1 MICFPMHQSRVERG
15 FSCGLSSTSP
25 CRGGRLP
32 SVEVTGDSND
42 VHVLRSEIEQ
52 LKARVKEQQS
62 LAEAACYEVE
72 TRHRDDKH
80 AMMNASGAVV
90 TGKVQLPSSVLHLEQ
105 PTPEASPIPLLE
117 AMKNLV
123 TAEEEEDGW
132 DLLRDDV
139 NRRGTHT
146 TVGIRLAQNSSETT
160 LRPLQIQLVIPGS
173 SAHICGLLERGDEII
188 AVDGRKVGEKD
199 IVAAV
204 RGTDIVGSK
213 VVLTVKKDRSGKM
226 FDVAL
231 VRGAWGAVE
240 RKERL
245 FILLD
250 ELKSKIKHGE
260 SQSDVLA
267 KLDTVVHTAMEHEK
281 FLSVSEMKIHDR
293 LHSLQGNMR
302 RLLQDSTVL
311 TQHLLDRYSQM
322 VSMVQN
328 QVPEL
333 TIALHERVEAYIKD
347 LQRRLQQADAQ
358 AAEYKG
364 KAEAAAEW
372 IESVRDMERLAAF
385 SRMRI
390 KNFERHFLGESSAL
404 KSAGGKGAE
413 AV

>member
-1 MICFPMHQSRVERG
+1 M
-15 FSCGLSSTSP
+15 T
-25 CRGGRLP
+25 
-32 SVEVTGDSND
+32 
-42 VHVLRSEIEQ
+42 
-52 LKARVKEQQS
+52 
-62 LAEAACYEVE
+62 
-72 TRHRDDKH
+72 
-80 AMMNASGAVV
+80 
-90 TGKVQLPSSVLHLEQ
+90 SSVALF
-105 PTPEASPIPLLE
+105 
-117 AMKNLV
+117 K
-123 TAEEEEDGW
+123 
-132 DLLRDDV
+132 
-139 NRRGTHT
+139 
-146 TVGIRLAQNSSETT
+146 LA
-160 LRPLQIQLVIPGS
+160 
-173 SAHICGLLERGDEII
+173 
-188 AVDGRKVGEKD
+188 
-199 IVAAV
+199 
-204 RGTDIVGSK
+204 
-213 VVLTVKKDRSGKM
+213 
-226 FDVAL
+226 
-231 VRGAWGAVE
+231 AWGAVE